1 MAPSQTGDRTP
12 HSRLPR
18 EQRRE
23 QFLEVAA
30 QMILDTG
37 VDSVTMEG
45 IAAAAGVSKGLGY
58 AYFAN
63 RGELLLALLN
73 RETRAM
79 AQVVSAAIAEAT
91 TYEQKVRASV
101 RTWMDEIADRGLLLE
116 ALLRETQ
123 EDDAYNERRNRY
135 YHGLQEFWG
144 DVAVQE
150 YGIDKKKAVAAA
162 AILIA
167 GLTGLV
173 DRWTQARD
181 SRKMLED
188 VYVTIS
194 VAAVEALRD

>member
-1 MAPSQTGDRTP
+1 VASSQTGDRSP

-30 QMILDTG
+30 RMILESG

-79 AQVVSAAIAEAT
+79 AQRVSSAMAEAS
-91 TYEQKVRASV
+91 TYEEKVRASV

-123 EDDAYNERRNRY
+123 EHEAYNERRNRY
-135 YHGLQEFWG
+135 YRGVEDFWG
-144 DVAVQE
+144 ELAVE
-150 YGIDKKKAVAAA
+150 EFGVPKKKAVAAA
-162 AILIA
+162 AIMIA
-167 GLTGLV
+167 GLSGLL
-173 DRWTQARD
+173 DRWVQAHD

-188 VYVTIS
+188 VYVKMS
-194 VAAVEALRD
+194 VAAVEALRE